1 MTYFAVI
8 YESMVYK
15 YLEIKKQI
23 EKITGKVYKKIHI
36 IGGGAKSPLLCQLVA
51 DILNVEVLAGPFE
64 ASALGNILIQLEKAG
79 EVKDFNEGIEL
90 VYKSQEV
97 KTYKPNL

>member
-1 MTYFAVI
+1 MKCGQTAA
-8 YESMVYK
+8 
-15 YLEIKKQI
+15 
-23 EKITGKVYKKIHI
+23 
-36 IGGGAKSPLLCQLVA
+36 AKSPLLCQLVA